1 MATLHM
7 DVEAART
14 VHTNITNTHTTVTNE
29 VSIMTNQ
36 VQGLIGVLW
45 MGNSASEFL
54 GEYENWRTSTTQLLD
69 ALNTMATRLQ
79 NEITEWETMA
89 QNLSA

>member
-14 VHTNITNTHTTVTNE
+14 VHTNIVNSHTEVTTHVSTMTT
-29 VSIMTNQ
+29 Q
-36 VQGLIGVLW
+36 VQNLVGSLW

-54 GEYENWRTSTTQLLD
+54 SEYESWRTSTNQLLD
-69 ALNTMATRLQ
+69 ALNTMASRLQ